1 MCYCKVIQGKTLL
14 LPSTAKLPD
23 YRIYFEF
30 PCENV
35 GLDYAGPLY
44 TRDIYSLNK
53 ETYKSYI
60 LIFTCASTRILPIH
74 LELVPTHSSESL
86 LLVLRRFVAQKR
98 LPSTFISDNFKT
110 FKAKEIIRF
119 ALKSKIIWKF
129 ILEKS
134 PWWGGF
140 YERLVGIIKRCLK
153 KVAGKAFLN
162 YDELTTLLM
171 EIEQTLNTR
180 PLTYLSDNNED
191 EAITPSHLLYGRNI
205 ARRNFMYF
213 VAEYC
218 EQDNTLLNKYKRLKM
233 ILSQFKKRFLTSIYL
248 L

>member
-1 MCYCKVIQGKTLL
+1 MLP
-14 LPSTAKLPD
+14 PSTAKLPD
-23 YRIYFEF
+23 YRVYFEF
-30 PCENV
+30 PFENV

-44 TRDIYSLNK
+44 TRDIYSSNK

-60 LIFTCASTRILPIH
+60 LIFTCAATRNTH
-74 LELVPTHSSESL
+74 LELVPTESSESL
-86 LLVLRRFVAQKR
+86 LLALRRFVAR
-98 LPSTFISDNFKT
+98 EGLPSTFISDNFKT
-110 FKAKEIIRF
+110 FKAKEIKRF
-119 ALKSKIIWKF
+119 ALKSKINWKF

-140 YERLVGIIKRCLK
+140 YERLIGIIKRCLK

-162 YDELTTLLM
+162 YDELTTLLI

-191 EAITPSHLLYGRNI
+191 EAIAPSHLLYGRNI
-205 ARRNFMYF
+205 ASRNFMYF
-213 VAEYC
+213 VTEYC
-218 EQDNTLLNKYKRLKM
+218 EQDNALLSKYKRLKM
-233 ILSQFKKRFLTSIYL
+233 ILSHFKKRFFDEYIL

>member
-1 MCYCKVIQGKTLL
+1 MHQHVT
-14 LPSTAKLPD
+14 
-23 YRIYFEF
+23 
-30 PCENV
+30 
-35 GLDYAGPLY
+35 
-44 TRDIYSLNK
+44 
-53 ETYKSYI
+53 
-60 LIFTCASTRILPIH
+60 PIH

-86 LLVLRRFVAQKR
+86 LLVLRGFVAQKR

-233 ILSQFKKRFLTSIYL
+233 ILSHFKKRFLTSIYL

>member
-1 MCYCKVIQGKTLL
+1 MQVLYIQGIFILQIKKHINPIFLFLL
-14 LPSTAKLPD
+14 VHQHVT
-23 YRIYFEF
+23 
-30 PCENV
+30 
-35 GLDYAGPLY
+35 
-44 TRDIYSLNK
+44 
-53 ETYKSYI
+53 
-60 LIFTCASTRILPIH
+60 PIH

-86 LLVLRRFVAQKR
+86 LLVLRGFVAQKR
-98 LPSTFISDNFKT
+98 LSSTFISDNFKT

-233 ILSQFKKRFLTSIYL
+233 ILSHFKKRFLTSIYL